1 MARRRFQ
8 NPKPFKEGG
17 FWWILRWEDQFQEGR
32 LLRVRKR
39 IKLCS
44 AQDSFKDAQTRALE
58 EMKPMNSGLQTLGSA
73 TRFDEYING
82 IYRPIVL
89 PLLASTTQAAYGAHL
104 NKYLLPRFGEMLLR
118 DMNTLCLQKYFS
130 SLGQSEIGSDTVLK
144 IKEVLSSALGR
155 AVRYDLL
162 SRNPME
168 AVQIPRCK
176 VVNRKKPKPH
186 LTPEEFQRLVGVVDE
201 PYATMIFTAVFT
213 GLRVSELVGLK
224 WDDVHDE
231 SLTVDERYCR
241 GDWSVTKTVGSST
254 TIGVA
259 ASLIARI
266 RRLKTLEVK
275 INWGGKGAKKRF
287 KLVRKDGP
295 QDLVFQSL
303 RTGSPMGDGNILRR
317 HLRPAAL
324 KLGLDPK
331 KATWRS
337 LRTSCATWMV
347 ESGASAKDT
356 QAQMRHARIST
367 TMDIYVQHVPAS
379 QQRAVAKMMDM
390 VESRRTQP
398 ATIN

>member
-1 MARRRFQ
+1 M
-8 NPKPFKEGG
+8 
-17 FWWILRWEDQFQEGR
+17 
-32 LLRVRKR
+32 LRVRKR

-44 AQDSFKDAQTRALE
+44 AQDSFKEAQARALE

-73 TRFDEYING
+73 TRFDGYING

-89 PLLASTTQAAYGAHL
+89 PLLASTTKAAYGAHL
-104 NKYLLPRFGEMLLR
+104 NKYLLPKFGEMLLR

-130 SLGQSEIGSDTVLK
+130 SLGQSEIGPDTVLK

-155 AVRYDLL
+155 AMRFDLL

-176 VVNRKKPKPH
+176 VVNRKKPKPY
-186 LTPEEFQRLVGVVDE
+186 LTPEEFQRLVEVVDE

-303 RTGSPMGDGNILRR
+303 RTGAPMGDGNILRR
-317 HLRPAAL
+317 HLRP
-324 KLGLDPK
+324 G
-331 KATWRS
+331 RS
-337 LRTSCATWMV
+337 
-347 ESGASAKDT
+347 
-356 QAQMRHARIST
+356 QAGTRPEEG
-367 TMDIYVQHVPAS
+367 HVAFIE
-379 QQRAVAKMMDM
+379 D
-390 VESRRTQP
+390 
-398 ATIN
+398 